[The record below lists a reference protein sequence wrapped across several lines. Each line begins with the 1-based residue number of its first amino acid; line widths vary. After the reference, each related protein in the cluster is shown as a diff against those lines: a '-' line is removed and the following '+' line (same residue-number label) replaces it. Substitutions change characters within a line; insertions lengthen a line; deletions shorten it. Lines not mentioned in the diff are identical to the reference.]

1 MLALSWRGEVNE
13 VNRIN
18 SSTTP
23 FSGCKFSKSPTKNA
37 TQPKKNKI
45 HIPHSKKNAPNLA
58 LSER

>member
-13 VNRIN
+13 VNH
-18 SSTTP
+18 P
-23 FSGCKFSKSPTKNA
+23 FCGCKFSKSPTKNA